1 MIRIIDDQTKRF
13 IDFLNQNYGTE
24 AECIVSVFNC
34 QDSVCVSEDGK
45 EEQSLFIP
53 EADLVMLTTEKPANG
68 IFDSAGNPAPKFYE
82 DNYTLIKLAHE
93 YGHFLQKYGKLPN
106 PEDLEENEKVADLPK
121 SIYGIMTDIYGDNLL
136 GFVPKEADDDAD
148 LGEEYFCNYAS
159 TWTDTKGLVPYFG
172 GCRSGG
178 AGAGAFYFYCG
189 DSASN
194 ADVGARLAFCGKEER
209 K

>member
-106 PEDLEENEKVADLPK
+106 PEDLEENEMFA
-121 SIYGIMTDIYGDNLL
+121 
-136 GFVPKEADDDAD
+136 
-148 LGEEYFCNYAS
+148 
-159 TWTDTKGLVPYFG
+159 
-172 GCRSGG
+172 
-178 AGAGAFYFYCG
+178 
-189 DSASN
+189 
-194 ADVGARLAFCGKEER
+194 
-209 K
+209 

>member
-1 MIRIIDDQTKRF
+1 MIRIIDDQIKRF

-106 PEDLEENEKVADLPK
+106 PEDLEENEKVADSFAQKAVKEFLRWDAIKIDKQK
-121 SIYGIMTDIYGDNLL
+121 SICQWQ
-136 GFVPKEADDDAD
+136 KEIHQ
-148 LGEEYFCNYAS
+148 
-159 TWTDTKGLVPYFG
+159 
-172 GCRSGG
+172 
-178 AGAGAFYFYCG
+178 
-189 DSASN
+189 N
-194 ADVGARLAFCGKEER
+194 AINHLSLIHI
-209 K
+209 

>member
-82 DNYTLIKLAHE
+82 DNCGAIPDYNQYGVGRSFASRDNARNHIRAKEFVGDFTADRLLLAR
-93 YGHFLQKYGKLPN
+93 
-106 PEDLEENEKVADLPK
+106 DT
-121 SIYGIMTDIYGDNLL
+121 IYGVCGRRNRPLFIELPSARRHEKKGRYKPKDYG
-136 GFVPKEADDDAD
+136 F
-148 LGEEYFCNYAS
+148 
-159 TWTDTKGLVPYFG
+159 
-172 GCRSGG
+172 
-178 AGAGAFYFYCG
+178 
-189 DSASN
+189 
-194 ADVGARLAFCGKEER
+194 
-209 K
+209 